1 MKDTDLQKVS
11 DILLGGIALIA
22 GSLAEDWVYTD
33 SYLYPDLVAIGLFV
47 IGVVLLL
54 RALLVPSPPARCSLR
69 GVIAVAVITV
79 AIVAGVLSSDEL
91 ILRFGPPEY
100 AALLLLLLAA
110 AILAARRS
118 RARASAMA
126 LLGLLLAAVGMD
138 VITGEIRLTFGAE
151 WLLDGIN
158 LAIVQAGLILVGD
171 GLLALVSPAL
181 WFASFRWLEGNWQVR
196 PPAAV
201 PAFFIRAGA
210 FVLIAALCYYAYAL
224 NHDALDIVLLFAFGV
239 FGVVSKLL
247 GWNRPVLVV
256 AFGFS
261 TLLEQN
267 IRQTLLL
274 TQGDLTLVLGRPI
287 SGTLLLAAAV
297 LAVLAIF
304 LSLRR
309 MRVARAREA

>member
-11 DILLGGIALIA
+11 DILLGGIALLA

-33 SYLYPDLVAIGLFV
+33 SYFYPDVVAIGLFV

-54 RALLVPSPPARCSLR
+54 RVLLAPAPPARWSLS
-69 GVIAVAVITV
+69 GVTAVAVAVIAV
-79 AIVAGVLSSDEL
+79 LAVVLSFSDVFL
-91 ILRFGPPEY
+91 HFGPPEF
-100 AALLLLLLAA
+100 AALFLLLLTA

-118 RARASAMA
+118 RARATAMA

-138 VITGEIRLTFGAE
+138 VITGEIRLTFGVE
-151 WLLDGIN
+151 WLLDGID
-158 LAIVQAGLILVGD
+158 LRVVQAGLILVGD
-171 GLLALVSPAL
+171 ALLALVSPAL
-181 WFASFRWLEGNWQVR
+181 WFASFRWLKGNWQDR

-201 PAFFIRAGA
+201 PVFLIRAVA
-210 FVLIAALCYYAYAL
+210 FVLIAVLFYYAYAL
-224 NHDALDIVLLFAFGV
+224 NHDALDVGLLFAFGV
-239 FGVVSKLL
+239 FGVAAKLL